1 MWMDLETVKQ
11 SEGSQKEK
19 NKYILTHTCGTQ
31 KNGIDELICKA
42 KIDTE
47 VEKEDKHKN
56 TKGEVEVGW
65 IGTLGLAYIHY
76 YA

>member
-1 MWMDLETVKQ
+1 MDPETVIQ
-11 SEGSQKEK
+11 SEVSQK
-19 NKYILTHTCGTQ
+19 NTYYTLMHICGIQ

-42 KIDTE
+42 QIDTE
-47 VEKEDKHKN
+47 VEKEDKRKN